1 MRISFSRNH
10 VPKQF
15 FIQSEADENSK
26 EHAMSYYVSISQLF
40 HNVFS
45 IFPVYL
51 KTKSTERMRNTMTRG
66 KIIIITDEGT
76 YRTTEFNG
84 DMYFECY
91 GEEVARKM
99 REINSKTDLL
109 NYEKEFN
116 KMYFDYPEEME
127 LYQVDETDDMFDM
140 GIDYYKRW
148 SSDYL
153 FIKNASNKDIAI
165 KQKNGSREYILLSGK
180 TVVLHFGNIAE
191 DFRSIFENSEPLDN
205 LHEVR
210 YAVAQ
215 KAGTIYFPP
224 NDIYELSAIM
234 KKYEYKEIRGAY
246 KSRTDYARN
255 YVSGHLEKWMEKYF
269 NFEKLGEDIMM
280 SPEIGVVELP
290 SGNVVTLF

>member
-1 MRISFSRNH
+1 
-10 VPKQF
+10 
-15 FIQSEADENSK
+15 
-26 EHAMSYYVSISQLF
+26 
-40 HNVFS
+40 
-45 IFPVYL
+45 
-51 KTKSTERMRNTMTRG
+51 MTRG
-66 KIIIITDEGT
+66 KMIIITDEGT

-84 DMYFECY
+84 DMYLEGY
-91 GEEVARKM
+91 GEEVAEKM
-99 REINSKTDLL
+99 PKINSKTDLL

-116 KMYFDYPEEME
+116 DKHFDYPEEME
-127 LYQVDETDDMFDM
+127 LYRVDETDDMFDM

-165 KQKNGSREYILLSGK
+165 KQKNGSGEYILASGK

-191 DFRSIFENSEPLDN
+191 DFRFIFEKSEPLDN
-205 LHEVR
+205 LREVR

-255 YVSGHLEKWMEKYF
+255 YMSDHLEKWMEKYF
-269 NFEKLGEDIMM
+269 SFEKLGEDIIM